1 MELHMKRRIT
11 VSVADE
17 LLDALDDS
25 PGINRSEKVE
35 RLLRVALAAREQHR
49 WVSEL
54 RAFYKT
60 GHDTDDRQEDLEWQA
75 LAAEAFER
83 EE

>member
-1 MELHMKRRIT
+1 MKRRIT
-11 VSVADE
+11 VSVEGE
-17 LLDALDDS
+17 LIDALDGS
-25 PGINRSEKVE
+25 PGTNRSEKVE
-35 RLLRVALAAREQHR
+35 RLLRIALAARDQHR

-54 RAFYKT
+54 KAFYKT
-60 GHDTDDRQEDLEWQA
+60 GPDTDDRQEDLEWQA

>member
-1 MELHMKRRIT
+1 MKRRIT
-11 VSVADE
+11 VSVAGE
-17 LLDALDDS
+17 ILDALDDS
-25 PGINRSEKVE
+25 PGTNRSEKVE
-35 RLLRVALAAREQHR
+35 RLLRVALAAREHHR

-54 RAFYKT
+54 KTFYHT
-60 GHDTDDRQEDLEWQA
+60 GPDTEDRHEDLEWQA